1 MREQGIKK
9 LSIPVILQN
18 SKIKVLIILPP
29 ELNGID
35 KQSIIAKL
43 PNNLEIYDYYLYNSL
58 YYKKRTEHGDKF
70 IIGSVIN
77 TEINPIRHIK
87 DLSKFINI
95 REEITK
101 DYRRI
106 EACIKEVGRISKPTE
121 LERINWA
128 DRIKMC
134 HEKKDTELKLLK
146 QEAVSWKCQV
156 CEGETTVEICPNC
169 GISREDTLAYTS
181 TVDKK
186 SSSPS
191 LKLSPQTPLH
201 EPTASESPEQTQ
213 LPLSPSESVAEIVAQ
228 VDVDAPPVP
237 VEELPVPV
245 EELPVPVEE
254 LPVPVK
260 KPPVPVKKLPVPVE
274 VAGAEES
281 KSPDAPDAHFNP
293 ALLSDK
299 QEVKKP
305 VLKQARKARR
315 VKF

>member
-1 MREQGIKK
+1 M
-9 LSIPVILQN
+9 
-18 SKIKVLIILPP
+18 
-29 ELNGID
+29 
-35 KQSIIAKL
+35 
-43 PNNLEIYDYYLYNSL
+43 
-58 YYKKRTEHGDKF
+58 
-70 IIGSVIN
+70 
-77 TEINPIRHIK
+77 
-87 DLSKFINI
+87 
-95 REEITK
+95 
-101 DYRRI
+101 
-106 EACIKEVGRISKPTE
+106 
-121 LERINWA
+121 
-128 DRIKMC
+128 
-134 HEKKDTELKLLK
+134 
-146 QEAVSWKCQV
+146 

-201 EPTASESPEQTQ
+201 EPAASESPEQTQ

-245 EELPVPVEE
+245 KNP
-254 LPVPVK
+254 
-260 KPPVPVKKLPVPVE
+260 PVPVE

-293 ALLSDK
+293 ARLSDK